1 MKKNFEKNPSRLFVH
16 KDQQNGVRKFFQNKW
31 VSRHFILLF
40 QKTVLH
46 YKVINKTRSTKN
58 QENSAHRSEENYL
71 TNHLVKFQQDR
82 IKQSLKSWSS

>member
-46 YKVINKTRSTKN
+46 YKVINKTRSIKN
-58 QENSAHRSEENYL
+58 QENPAHRSEDSYL
-71 TNHLVKFQQDR
+71 TNDLVKFQQDR
-82 IKQSLKSWSS
+82 IKQALKSWSS